1 MEFPEPGGF
10 VRDVHPEVW
19 TQQGLGELVQ
29 VQAAGA
35 WQKEAAPWTGLTEA
49 GQDP

>member
-10 VRDVHPEVW
+10 VRDVHPEAW
-19 TQQGLGELVQ
+19 TQQGLGEMVQ

-35 WQKEAAPWTGLTEA
+35 
-49 GQDP
+49 GQRRGSSIDWAH